1 MIHKIQILWKEFARV
16 CINWKMLLAGTDT
29 SAVTLEWA
37 MSNLLNNPDVL
48 KKARTELDSQIGQEN
63 LIDEPDVSKLQYLQ
77 SIIFETL
84 RLNPSVPL
92 LLPHMASTDCRICG
106 YDVPRDTIVLIN
118 AWAIHRDPT
127 LWDDPTSFK
136 PERHGNGERESNKL
150 MPFGLGRRACP
161 GAGLAQ
167 RVVGLTLGSLIQ
179 CFEWERVS
187 EKEVDMAE
195 GNGIT
200 MPKVVPLEAMCKARP
215 IVNKVLT
222 GTI

>member
-1 MIHKIQILWKEFARV
+1 
-16 CINWKMLLAGTDT
+16 MLLAGTDT
-29 SAVTLEWA
+29 SSVTIEWA

-48 KKARTELDSQIGQEN
+48 KKARAELDTQIGQDK
-63 LIDEPDVSKLQYLQ
+63 LIDEQDIPKLKYLQ

-84 RLNPSVPL
+84 RLNPSAPL
-92 LLPHMASTDCRICG
+92 LLPHMASSDCKICG

-118 AWAIHRDPT
+118 AWSIHRNQE
-127 LWDDPTSFK
+127 LWDDPTNFK
-136 PERHGNGERESNKL
+136 PERFENIGDDQKEYSSSKL

-161 GAGLAQ
+161 GAGLAH

-187 EKEVDMAE
+187 EEKIDMTE
-195 GNGIT
+195 GDGTT
-200 MPKVVPLEAMCKARP
+200 MPKLVPLVAMCKALP
-215 IVNKVLT
+215 IVSKALK